1 MLNEIDLSRVDLN
14 LLVLFE
20 AVLKERHVGRTAE
33 KLSLSPSA
41 VSHGLGRL
49 RRLLGDPLFLRTP
62 KGVVPTARSLELAE
76 PVSDLLARARRL
88 IATSEPFDPS
98 KSARRFTI
106 GAPDGISAVLLPKL
120 LAAVGQNAAGIDI
133 ATRQML
139 PMPGSV
145 WQSAFADLESR
156 SVDIAILP
164 VDEVPARFAQ
174 RVLYEE
180 DFVIASRVGHRF
192 RRKPTLESFCEM
204 RHLLV
209 SQSGDAFGFVDQY
222 LAKKGL
228 ARRVAV
234 TVPNFMLAMS
244 LLAETDYISALPR
257 SFVAMYGKRYG
268 VVATEPP
275 LPLGQ
280 FKVRAVTP
288 KTAMM
293 DAGISWLWALL
304 GKGPPAAKKVS

>member
-20 AVLKERHVGRTAE
+20 AVLKEGHVGRTAE
-33 KLSLSPSA
+33 RLNLSPSA

-49 RRLLGDPLFLRTP
+49 RRLLGDPLFLKTP

-76 PVSDLLARARRL
+76 PVADLLARIRRV
-88 IATSEPFDPS
+88 IATAEPFDPS
-98 KSARRFTI
+98 RSSRRFTI

-120 LAAVGQNAAGIDI
+120 LATVGRNAPGIDI
-133 ATRQML
+133 ATRQVL

-145 WQSAFADLESR
+145 WQSAFADLENR

-164 VDEVPARFAQ
+164 VDDVPVRFAH
-174 RVLYEE
+174 RVIYEE
-180 DFVIASRVGHRF
+180 DFVIASKTGHRF
-192 RRKPTLESFCEM
+192 RRSPTLENFCGM

-209 SQSGDAFGFVDQY
+209 SQSGDASGFVDQY
-222 LAKKGL
+222 LAKKNL

-234 TVPNFMLAMS
+234 TVPNFMLAIS

-257 SFVAMYGKRYG
+257 SFVAMYGKRFG

-275 LPLGQ
+275 LPLGA
-280 FKVRAVTP
+280 FKVRAVVP
-288 KTAMM
+288 KTALM
-293 DAGISWLWALL
+293 DAGIAWMWDLL
-304 GKGPPAAKKVS
+304 AARQASGKR